1 VRYVRIIH
9 PHHPLVGQ
17 LVRVVQQARHSAYS
31 ERQWVIELAN
41 QTCASIPLSWAVPAQ
56 DSQEPRPFTM
66 SEPSIDGLWADATS
80 LLKLAKMVQYLTA
93 YQSEEVLHHEMSL
106 GPSYSVG
113 NPQAQEDDRSLSG
126 LEAVADQVSTRVDN
140 NAGER
145 IDQTPGI
152 PRKRAEGGGA

>member
-17 LVRVVQQARHSAYS
+17 FARVVQQARQSTCS
-31 ERQWVIELAN
+31 ERQWVIELAD

-56 DSQEPRPFTM
+56 DSQEPEPFMPET
-66 SEPSIDGLWADATS
+66 SVDGLWADATS

-93 YQSEEVLHHEMSL
+93 NQSEEVLHHEVSL
-106 GPSYSVG
+106 GPGDSLG
-113 NPQAQEDDRSLSG
+113 NPQAREDGRSLSG
-126 LEAVADQVSTRVDN
+126 LEAVTGQVSTRVDN

-152 PRKRAEGGGA
+152 SRERAEGGGA